1 MDYLIIIVIS
11 YLLGSIPFGLIL
23 TKLFLKKDIR
33 NIGSGN
39 IGATNVL
46 RSGNKLLGYSTLVLD
61 ILKAILPVI
70 YVKFNYPDLIYISS
84 LSVFLGHVFP
94 IWLKFRGGKGVATY
108 VGILFS
114 INIFYGLIFGF
125 TWIIIFLWSKYSS
138 VSSLLGSISIPLYLI
153 IDASYYSVYNELV
166 VYNNKSQIIFFSIM
180 FVLIFYT
187 HRENIKRLKNK
198 EENKAKIF

>member
-1 MDYLIIIVIS
+1 MDYLVIITIS
-11 YLLGSIPFGLIL
+11 YLLGSIPFGLLL
-23 TKLFLKKDIR
+23 TKFFLNKDIR

-46 RSGNKLLGYSTLVLD
+46 RSGNKLIGYTTLCFD
-61 ILKAILPVI
+61 IIKAVLPVI
-70 YVKFNYPDLIYISS
+70 YVKLNYPEFIYISS

-94 IWLKFRGGKGVATY
+94 IWLKFKGGKGVATY

-114 INIFYGLIFGF
+114 INLIYGIVFGITWILIFM
-125 TWIIIFLWSKYSS
+125 ISKYSS
-138 VSSLLGSISIPLYLI
+138 LSSLIGSLSIPIYLFI
-153 IDASYYSVYNELV
+153 FNE
-166 VYNNKSQIIFFSIM
+166 NQIVFFVIM

-198 EENKAKIF
+198 EESKSKIY